1 MASVTLRTKGIDK
14 KGYSLFLDI
23 YNEGHRYKEYLKLYV
38 SKDYVKPENK
48 NIQKQDKESWEL
60 AKAIQAK
67 RLIQI
72 KESIAGFIPKSTKQ
86 DFIKYYRQQ
95 AALRGQ
101 ETYQYVLTYLID
113 YNKSEKLS
121 FKALDE
127 KYLRDFIAFLK
138 TQELSTSSI
147 RMYLSRM
154 SAVLNQAVKDKVI
167 QTNPFH
173 LLKRGQGGD
182 IPAETQSKIEYLT
195 LEELRKLNKTPFD
208 DCVRHFFLFSC
219 FSGLR
224 LSDLMKMKWTDI
236 KDGTLT
242 YTQVKQGNVKTHY
255 LPLSAQ
261 ALSLLPA
268 ISKKQVRVMKG
279 KQELVFAHVP
289 PKRKMN
295 EQLKTWAKKAKLDKN
310 IHIHVGRHSFATL
323 ALTYGVSL
331 YTVSKML
338 GHSKIGTTQI
348 YAEVIDEVKQKAA
361 DMMPSL

>member
-38 SKDYVKPENK
+38 SKDYIKPENK
-48 NIQKQDKESWEL
+48 NILKQDKESWEL

-67 RLIQI
+67 RLLQV
-72 KESIAGFIPKSTKQ
+72 KESVAGFIPKSSKQ
-86 DFIKYYRQQ
+86 DFIKYYREQ
-95 AALRGQ
+95 AAQRGQ

-113 YNKSEKLS
+113 YNKSEKLP
-121 FKALDE
+121 FKVLDE
-127 KYLRDFIAFLK
+127 KYLKDFITYLK
-138 TQELSTSSI
+138 AQELSVSSI
-147 RMYLSRM
+147 RMYLSRL
-154 SAVLNQAVKDKVI
+154 SAVFNQAVKDKVI

-173 LLKRGQGGD
+173 HLKRGQGGD

-195 LEELRKLNKTPFD
+195 IEELRKLNETSFD

-219 FSGLR
+219 FTGLR

-236 KDGTLT
+236 NKGTLA
-242 YTQVKQGNVKTHY
+242 YTQTKQGNIKTHY
-255 LPLSAQ
+255 LPLSTQ
-261 ALSLLPA
+261 ALSMLPA
-268 ISKKQVRVMKG
+268 ISKKQVVVMKE

-323 ALTYGVSL
+323 ALTSGVSL

-348 YAEVIDEVKQKAA
+348 YAEVIDEVKQRAA
-361 DMMPSL
+361 EMLPIL

>member
-1 MASVTLRTKGIDK
+1 MASVTLRTKSIDK

-48 NIQKQDKESWEL
+48 NILKQDKESWEL
-60 AKAIQAK
+60 ATAIQAK

-86 DFIKYYRQQ
+86 DFIKYYREETS
-95 AALRGQ
+95 LRHS
-101 ETYQYVLTYLID
+101 TYQHALTYLIE
-113 YNKSEKLS
+113 YNQSEKLP
-121 FKALDE
+121 FKVFDE
-127 KYLRDFIAFLK
+127 KYLKDLIAFLK

-147 RMYLSRM
+147 RMYLSRI
-154 SAVLNQAVKDKVI
+154 SAVLNQAVIDKVI
-167 QTNPFH
+167 PTNPFH
-173 LLKRGQGGD
+173 NLKRGQGGD
-182 IPAETQSKIEYLT
+182 IPAETKSKIEYLT
-195 LEELRKLNKTPFD
+195 LDELRKLNNTAFD
-208 DCVRHFFLFSC
+208 DSVRHFFLFSC

-224 LSDLMKMKWTDI
+224 LSDLLKMKWTDI
-236 KDGTLT
+236 KAGTLT
-242 YTQVKQGNVKTHY
+242 YTQGKQGNVKTHY

-268 ISKKQVRVMKG
+268 ISKKQVNVMKEQ
-279 KQELVFAHVP
+279 QELVFAHVP
-289 PKRKMN
+289 PKRKIN
-295 EQLKTWAKKAKLDKN
+295 TQLKAWAKKAKLDKN

-323 ALTYGVSL
+323 ALTSGVGL

-361 DMMPSL
+361 DMLPSL

>member
-1 MASVTLRTKGIDK
+1 MASVTLRTKSIDK

-72 KESIAGFIPKSTKQ
+72 KESLAGFIPKSSKQ
-86 DFIKYYRQQ
+86 DFIQYYREQ
-95 AALRGQ
+95 AAIRGS
-101 ETYQYVLTYLID
+101 ETYQYVLTYLIE
-113 YNKSEKLS
+113 YNKSEKLP
-121 FKALDE
+121 FKVFDE
-127 KYLRDFIAFLK
+127 KYLRDFIGFLK

-147 RMYLSRM
+147 RMYLSRI
-154 SAVLNQAVKDKVI
+154 SAVMNQAVKDKVI

-182 IPAETQSKIEYLT
+182 IPAATQSKIEYLT
-195 LEELRKLNKTPFD
+195 IEELRKLNNTAFD

-219 FSGLR
+219 FTGLR

-236 KDGTLT
+236 NKGSLT
-242 YTQVKQGNVKTHY
+242 YTQTKQGNVKTHY

-261 ALSLLPA
+261 ALGMLPA
-268 ISKKQVRVMKG
+268 IRKKQMAILG
-279 KQELVFAHVP
+279 EQHDLVFAHVP
-289 PKRKMN
+289 EKRKMN
-295 EQLKTWAKKAKLDKN
+295 GLLKTWAKKAKLNKN

-323 ALTYGVSL
+323 ALTSGVSL

-338 GHSKIGTTQI
+338 GHSKVGTTQI

-361 DMMPSL
+361 DLMPVL

>member
-38 SKDYVKPENK
+38 SKDYLKPENK
-48 NIQKQDKESWEL
+48 NVLKQDKESWEL

-67 RLIQI
+67 RIIQI
-72 KESIAGFIPKSTKQ
+72 KESIAGFIPKSSKQ
-86 DFIKYYRQQ
+86 DFIQYYREQ
-95 AALRGQ
+95 ATQRGS
-101 ETYQYVLTYLID
+101 ETYQYVLTYLIEF
-113 YNKSEKLS
+113 NKSEKLP
-121 FKALDE
+121 FKVLDE
-127 KYLRDFIAFLK
+127 KYLKDFIGFLK
-138 TQELSTSSI
+138 TQELSTSSL
-147 RMYLSRM
+147 RMYLSRI

-173 LLKRGQGGD
+173 HLKRGLGGD

-195 LEELRKLNKTPFD
+195 LNELRSLNATAFD
-208 DCVRHFFLFSC
+208 DCVRHFFFFSC

-236 KDGTLT
+236 KEGTLT

-268 ISKKQVRVMKG
+268 ISKKQVKVMKG

-289 PKRKMN
+289 PKRKIN
-295 EQLKTWAKKAKLDKN
+295 TQLKAWAKKAKLDKN
-310 IHIHVGRHSFATL
+310 VHIHVGRHSFATL
-323 ALTYGVSL
+323 ALTSGVGL

-361 DMMPSL
+361 DLMPSL

>member
-1 MASVTLRTKGIDK
+1 MASVTLRTKTINK

-48 NIQKQDKESWEL
+48 NILKQDKESWEL

-101 ETYQYVLTYLID
+101 ETYQYVLTYLIE

-154 SAVLNQAVKDKVI
+154 SAAN
-167 QTNPFH
+167 
-173 LLKRGQGGD
+173 
-182 IPAETQSKIEYLT
+182 
-195 LEELRKLNKTPFD
+195 
-208 DCVRHFFLFSC
+208 
-219 FSGLR
+219 
-224 LSDLMKMKWTDI
+224 
-236 KDGTLT
+236 
-242 YTQVKQGNVKTHY
+242 
-255 LPLSAQ
+255 SA
-261 ALSLLPA
+261 
-268 ISKKQVRVMKG
+268 M
-279 KQELVFAHVP
+279 
-289 PKRKMN
+289 
-295 EQLKTWAKKAKLDKN
+295 
-310 IHIHVGRHSFATL
+310 
-323 ALTYGVSL
+323 
-331 YTVSKML
+331 
-338 GHSKIGTTQI
+338 
-348 YAEVIDEVKQKAA
+348 
-361 DMMPSL
+361 

>member
-38 SKDYVKPENK
+38 SKDYLKPENK

-67 RLIQI
+67 RLLQI
-72 KESIAGFIPKSTKQ
+72 KESLAGFIPKSTKQ
-86 DFIKYYRQQ
+86 DFIKYYKEQ
-95 AALRGQ
+95 AAIRGS
-101 ETYQYVLTYLID
+101 ETYQYVLTYLIEF
-113 YNKSEKLS
+113 NKSEKLP
-121 FKALDE
+121 FKVLDE
-127 KYLRDFIAFLK
+127 KYLKDFIGFLK

-147 RMYLSRM
+147 RMYLSRL
-154 SAVLNQAVKDKVI
+154 SAVLNQAVKDKII
-167 QTNPFH
+167 QANPFH

-195 LEELRKLNKTPFD
+195 IEELRKLNDTEYD
-208 DCVRHFFLFSC
+208 DSVRHFFLFSC
-219 FSGLR
+219 FTGLR
-224 LSDLMKMKWTDI
+224 LSDLMKLKWTDVNQ
-236 KDGTLT
+236 GTLT
-242 YTQVKQGNVKTHY
+242 YTQTKQGNTKTHY

-261 ALSLLPA
+261 ALNLLPR
-268 ISKKQVRVMKG
+268 IG
-279 KQELVFAHVP
+279 KRQMEVIQDKSELVFAHVP

-295 EQLKTWAKKAKLDKN
+295 SQLKAWAKKAKIAKN
-310 IHIHVGRHSFATL
+310 IHIHVGRHTFATL
-323 ALTYGVSL
+323 ALSYGVGL

-361 DMMPSL
+361 DMMPVL